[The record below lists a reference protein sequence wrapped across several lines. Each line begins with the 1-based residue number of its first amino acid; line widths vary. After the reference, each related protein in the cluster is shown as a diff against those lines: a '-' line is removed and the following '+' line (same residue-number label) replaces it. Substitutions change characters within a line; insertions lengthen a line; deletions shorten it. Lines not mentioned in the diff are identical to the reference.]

1 MPFVSGRDR
10 KAYFQQLT
18 PYQYEE
24 DVTALETLG
33 AAFGQSVDEDLMIS
47 SELNNEIYHTRREIV
62 KSLINDGVISRAQYS
77 KGLVGIDYDKISADL
92 EGTEYEG
99 MVYTNERAKEIRNQV
114 LANRRAERED
124 IIRRGSGFAQFV
136 GTAGALMLDPINF
149 IGLGVGLA
157 MNTGRGLST
166 LGRALYTART
176 EAGIAAVTET
186 AIQPFVFAHKEDI
199 DSPYS
204 AQQAIF
210 NIAAASAFAGA
221 FGGVVGGVSGYLYKA
236 KTAGR
241 EAYINNLPSDFKF
254 KVEVDGKTI
263 ELGKDDL
270 QPFFDEYR
278 AGSGEL
284 IAIRS
289 ERDEFIEGTIEAFE
303 TNAID
308 ADELARLLREGDPV
322 ARFDEAK
329 ARVDSVERVLNAA
342 ARASGGERLATALET
357 INKSIEVV
365 DSTRKNYND
374 DPKIIFL
381 QEYDK
386 WIDGRVATK
395 QEVVTKTIEKI
406 KKQIER
412 TRREEKK
419 MTGWI
424 MARGGLNK
432 KSFASELGLDPSMMN
447 VAKTG
452 FPRGFWRNE
461 DGGLTVDGLREAL
474 REDPTLAFE
483 FRIDP
488 NAPDEAID
496 ITPWIE
502 ALMADKDMLR
512 DPNAMAKIAG
522 LENDIIQ
529 LEGRDL
535 TDEVI
540 DAMYQEA
547 KIRRDEIDDEAL
559 IKLMEYEDRIN
570 QPLREPE
577 GYEPADIEFRDLE
590 ETNIQVG
597 GTERQVLAE
606 QGLSESHDKIMAR
619 YETLADEEKAIQI
632 GEDGRSAGE
641 LIADYEKQLELV
653 ENLVR
658 CTRNA

>member
-10 KAYFQQLT
+10 RAYFQQLT

-24 DVTALETLG
+24 DATALETLG

-47 SELNNEIYHTRREIV
+47 SEFNNEIYHTRREIV

-77 KGLVGIDYDKISADL
+77 KGLVEIDYDKISADL

-99 MVYTNERAKEIRNQV
+99 MVYTNARAKEIRNQI
-114 LANRRAERED
+114 LATRRAERED
-124 IIRRGSGFAQFV
+124 IMRRGSGFAQFV

-149 IGLGVGLA
+149 IGLGAGLA

-204 AQQAIF
+204 AEQAAL
-210 NIAAASAFAGA
+210 NIATAAGFAGA
-221 FGGVVGGVSGYLYKA
+221 LGGVVGGVAGYLYKA
-236 KTAGR
+236 KTIGR
-241 EAYINNLPSDFKF
+241 EAYINNLPPDFKF
-254 KVEVDGKTI
+254 KVEVDGKTV

-270 QPFFDEYR
+270 QPFFEQYR
-278 AGSGEL
+278 GQSSSL
-284 IAIRS
+284 IVIRS
-289 ERDEFIEGTIEAFE
+289 ERDDFIEETMEAFE

-308 ADELARLLREGDPV
+308 ADELTRLLQEGEPV
-322 ARFDEAK
+322 VRFNEAK
-329 ARVDSVERVLNAA
+329 AKVDSIERILNAA
-342 ARASGGERLATALET
+342 AKASGGERLATALET
-357 INKSIEVV
+357 INKSIEII
-365 DSTRKNYND
+365 DDTRKNYKND
-374 DPKIIFL
+374 LQMIFL
-381 QEYDK
+381 KEYDK

-395 QEVVTKTIEKI
+395 QEVVKKAIEKTRKNI
-406 KKQIER
+406 DRI
-412 TRREEKK
+412 RREEKK

-424 MARGGLNK
+424 LQRGGLNK

-452 FPRGFWRNE
+452 FPRGFWRNNN
-461 DGGLTVDGLREAL
+461 DGLTVDGLREAL

-496 ITPWIE
+496 LTPWVE

-512 DPNAMAKIAG
+512 DPEAMARIAA
-522 LENDIIQ
+522 LENDIAQ
-529 LEGRDL
+529 LESREL

-540 DAMYQEA
+540 DALYAEA
-547 KIRRDEIDDEAL
+547 QIRRDEIDDEAL
-559 IKLMEYEDRIN
+559 IKLMEYEDSIN

-577 GYEPADIEFRDLE
+577 DYEPADIEFTDLE

-619 YETLADEEKAIQI
+619 YETLADEEKAISI
-632 GEDGRSAGE
+632 GEDGRTAGE
-641 LIADYEKQLELV
+641 LIADYEAQLELV